1 MDTWVA
7 STYCQL
13 YNPSMNTGMQYF
25 FASLFSIILCLVP
38 EVAVQDHSISFW
50 FCLNNLGILLR
61 ATKSILSSTNDT
73 ANVNGSEGSRIFP
86 NRDRAQFVFN
96 HISVITLDRQWNE
109 SKLVQNF
116 LNRSTLLKLQEPLW
130 LFWLPKKLRTRHH
143 PVNVAEHKQGRWF
156 IHFSML
162 QTQVVPTTGPLHV
175 LFLLPR
181 TLLIRFFGIVF
192 FWSFEKSSQ
201 TTLFYFLTQ
210 HPILVSLQHWL
221 LTEGVLF
228 IFLFIFYSV
237 SSQFN
242 INTMRTGT
250 PSVLFTAAFPQWKQA
265 FHKHV

>member
-1 MDTWVA
+1 
-7 STYCQL
+7 
-13 YNPSMNTGMQYF
+13 MNAGIHYF

-38 EVAVQDHSISFW
+38 EVALQDHSISFW
-50 FCLNNLGILLR
+50 FFLNNLGILLW

-86 NRDRAQFVFN
+86 NRDWAQFVFN
-96 HISVITLDRQWNE
+96 HISVITLDKQWNE

-116 LNRSTLLKLQEPLW
+116 LNRSTQ

-143 PVNVAEHKQGRWF
+143 HVNVAEHKQGRWF

-162 QTQVVPTTGPLHV
+162 QTQMVPTTGPLHM

-181 TLLIRFFGIVF
+181 TLLIRLLRIVF
-192 FWSFEKSSQ
+192 FWSFDRSSR

-242 INTMRTGT
+242 ISTTRTGT
-250 PSVLFTAAFPQWKQA
+250 PSALFTAAFPQWKQA